1 MEHTLLQRR
10 TASLLFFI
18 LALNFLLWSASHN
31 VRARWTGIPPAPSE
45 NTAAGITL
53 GDRQFA
59 YRSGALTLQNLG
71 DTGGRTIPLKD
82 MDYTKLGQWF
92 HLLNSLDPV
101 SNHIPLIA
109 AYYFGGIQAS
119 EETSAKIWVVID
131 YLASVGTTLEHDKW
145 RWLAH
150 AAFLARHKT
159 EDLNYALEL
168 ANKLTAMD
176 PDGEVLPLWARHMP
190 AFILTALD
198 QKDAA
203 RALLEAVLVTGTNL
217 HPNEANFLRAYLIEQ
232 LGVPEDEIGNSL
244 VTVPQ

>member
-1 MEHTLLQRR
+1 MEHSILQRR

-45 NTAAGITL
+45 NTAAGVTL

-71 DTGGRTIPLKD
+71 DTGERTIPLKD
-82 MDYTKLGQWF
+82 LDYVKLGQWF

-109 AYYFGGIQAS
+109 AYYFGGIQAT
-119 EETSAKIWVVID
+119 EETSDKIRVVID
-131 YLASVGTTLEHDKW
+131 YLAGIGNTLEHEKW

-159 EDLNYALEL
+159 NDLDYALEL
-168 ANKLTAMD
+168 ANRLVAMD
-176 PDGEVLPLWARHMP
+176 PDGRNLPLWARHMP
-190 AFILTALD
+190 AFILTALN

-203 RALLEAVLVTGTNL
+203 RALLEAVLLGSSRL

>member
-1 MEHTLLQRR
+1 MQHTALQSR
-10 TASLLFFI
+10 TVSLLFFI
-18 LALNFLLWSASHN
+18 LALNFLLWAASHN
-31 VRARWTGIPPAPSE
+31 VRSRWAGIPPAPSE

-92 HLLNSLDPV
+92 HLLDSLDPV
-101 SNHIPLIA
+101 SNHVPLIA

-119 EETSAKIWVVID
+119 EETSDKIRIIID
-131 YLASVGTTLEHDKW
+131 YLAKIGDSLEHDKW

-159 EDLNYALEL
+159 GDMDYALKL
-168 ANKLTAMD
+168 ANQLAALD
-176 PDGEVLPLWARHMP
+176 PGTNILPLWARHMP
-190 AFILTALD
+190 ALLLSEMD

-203 RALLEAVLVTGTNL
+203 RALLEAVLLTGTNL

>member
-1 MEHTLLQRR
+1 MEHSILQSR
-10 TASLLFFI
+10 TASLLFLI

-71 DTGGRTIPLKD
+71 DTGGRTIALKD
-82 MDYTKLGQWF
+82 LDYNKLGKWF

-101 SNHIPLIA
+101 SNHVPLIA

-119 EETSAKIWVVID
+119 EQTSDKIRIVID
-131 YLASVGTTLEHDKW
+131 YLAGIGNSLEHNKW

-159 EDLNYALEL
+159 EDLDYALEL
-168 ANKLTAMD
+168 ANKLASMD
-176 PDGEVLPLWARHMP
+176 PGGKILPLWARHMP

-198 QKDAA
+198 QKSAA
-203 RALLEAVLVTGTNL
+203 RALLEAVLLTDPDL
-217 HPNEANFLRAYLIEQ
+217 PPAEINFLRSYLIEQ

>member
-1 MEHTLLQRR
+1 MQHTILQRR

-31 VRARWTGIPPAPSE
+31 VRPRWTGIPPAPSE
-45 NTAAGITL
+45 NTAAGVTL

-59 YRSGALTLQNLG
+59 YRSGALTLQNIG

-82 MDYTKLGQWF
+82 LDYEKLGQWF
-92 HLLNSLDPV
+92 HLLHSLDPV

-119 EETSAKIWVVID
+119 EQTSEKIRIVID
-131 YLASVGTTLEHDKW
+131 YLANIGSSLEHNKW

-150 AAFLARHKT
+150 AAFLARHKAR
-159 EDLNYALEL
+159 DIDHALVL
-168 ANKLTAMD
+168 ANKLSALD
-176 PDGEVLPLWARHMP
+176 PAAKVLPLWARHMP
-190 AFILTALD
+190 ALLLSEMD

-203 RALLEAVLVTGTNL
+203 RALLEAVLLTGTNL